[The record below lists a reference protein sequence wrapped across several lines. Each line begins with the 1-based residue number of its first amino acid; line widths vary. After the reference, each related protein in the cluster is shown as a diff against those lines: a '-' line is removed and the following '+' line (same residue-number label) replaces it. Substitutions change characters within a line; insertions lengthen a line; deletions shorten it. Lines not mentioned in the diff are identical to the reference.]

1 MEHFEKLK
9 SRLRPSQQMIGPWW
23 VLWIDNELNAKAETH
38 LLSLRRGDDGDEM
51 KLFFQIKGISGLEFA
66 A

>member
-1 MEHFEKLK
+1 
-9 SRLRPSQQMIGPWW
+9 MIGPWW

-38 LLSLRRGDDGDEM
+38 LLSLRRGDDGDDM